1 MPEFKERTTYEERMV
16 EAMQDVFEAAAAVA
30 SDGLEAVNAAIKTA
44 LKKYVGPILEEI
56 QRRVIIILLILFGD
70 DDRTSSVL
78 GDKPGEGPVAE
89 DLTKK
94 AANRAKK
101 QTDDLGDQMAE
112 TNRSWS
118 QEWNPDEQSFQDWAR
133 DRLFEPSRGETV
145 AITETTT
152 AISLGERDVVD
163 RMEELGVEID
173 ALWITKRDE
182 RVCPVCG
189 PLHNQPISQW
199 EDDFPV
205 GPPAHPRCRCFLI
218 YFAR

>member
-1 MPEFKERTTYEERMV
+1 
-16 EAMQDVFEAAAAVA
+16 
-30 SDGLEAVNAAIKTA
+30 
-44 LKKYVGPILEEI
+44 
-56 QRRVIIILLILFGD
+56 VIIILLILFGD

-101 QTDDLGDQMAE
+101 QTDDLGDQMAD

-118 QEWNPDEQSFQDWAR
+118 QDWNPDEQTFQDWAR
-133 DRLFEPSRGETV
+133 DRLFDPSRGETV

-199 EDDFPV
+199 ENDFPV

>member
-1 MPEFKERTTYEERMV
+1 MPEFKERTTYEERMTK
-16 EAMQDVFEAAAAVA
+16 AMQDVFEAAAAVA

-94 AANRAKK
+94 AADRAKK
-101 QTDDLGDQMAE
+101 QTEDLGDQMAE

-118 QEWNPDEQSFQDWAR
+118 QDWNPDEQSFQDWAR
-133 DRLFEPSRGETV
+133 DRLFDPSRGETV

-182 RVCPVCG
+182 RVCKICG

-199 EDDFPV
+199 EDDFQV

>member
-1 MPEFKERTTYEERMV
+1 MPEFKERTTYEERMAR
-16 EAMQDVFEAAAAVA
+16 AMQDVFEAAAAVA

-94 AANRAKK
+94 ATDRAKK

-182 RVCPVCG
+182 QVCKVCG

>member
-1 MPEFKERTTYEERMV
+1 MPEFKDRTTYEERMTR
-16 EAMQDVFEAAAAVA
+16 AMQDVFEAAAAVA
-30 SDGLEAVNAAIKTA
+30 ADGLEAVNAAIKTA

-56 QRRVIIILLILFGD
+56 QRRVIVILLILFGD

-101 QTDDLGDQMAE
+101 QTDDLGDQMAD

-118 QEWNPDEQSFQDWAR
+118 QEWNPDKQPFQDWAR
-133 DRLFEPSRGETV
+133 DRLFDPSRGETV

-182 RVCPVCG
+182 QVCKVCG

-199 EDDFPV
+199 ENDFPV

>member
-1 MPEFKERTTYEERMV
+1 MPEFKERTTYEERMI
-16 EAMQDVFEAAAAVA
+16 EAMQDVFTAAAAVA
-30 SDGLEAVNAAIKTA
+30 AAGLEAVNAAIKTA

-101 QTDDLGDQMAE
+101 QTDDLGDQMAD

-118 QEWNPDEQSFQDWAR
+118 QDWNPEDQTFQDWAR
-133 DRLFEPSRGETV
+133 DRLFDPSRGETV

>member
-1 MPEFKERTTYEERMV
+1 MPELKERITYEKRMTQ
-16 EAMQDVFEAAAAVA
+16 AMQDVFKAAAAVA
-30 SDGLEAVNAAIKTA
+30 ADGIDAVNAAIKTA
-44 LKKYVGPILEEI
+44 LQKYVGPILEEI

-78 GDKPGEGPVAE
+78 GDKPEEGPVAE

-101 QTDDLGDQMAE
+101 QTDDLGDQMAD

-118 QEWNPDEQSFQDWAR
+118 QDWDPDEQPFQDWAR
-133 DRLFEPSRGETV
+133 DRLFDPSRAETV

-163 RMEELGVEID
+163 RMKELGVEID
-173 ALWITKRDE
+173 ALWITKQDE

-189 PLHNQPISQW
+189 PLHNQSMSQW
-199 EDDFPV
+199 ENDFPV
-205 GPPAHPRCRCFLI
+205 GPPAHPRCRCFMI